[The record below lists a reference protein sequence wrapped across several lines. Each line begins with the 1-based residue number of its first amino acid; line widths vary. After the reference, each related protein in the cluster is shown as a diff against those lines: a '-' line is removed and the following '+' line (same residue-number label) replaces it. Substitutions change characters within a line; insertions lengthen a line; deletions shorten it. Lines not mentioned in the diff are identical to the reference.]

1 MDAFV
6 STIMRALGSNN
17 ESDTRG
23 IMSNDQES
31 IPKMQASQEDMAMGQ
46 KQLKQRRLA
55 AQRAEKVNHIAPQI
69 AVAPKQTLAVVAL
82 ILSLGMGGFSG
93 FLFMQLQE
101 ANSQLIKTESTL
113 NGHATNLTVLND
125 KLSASDENST
135 LSDGALKVLLKDNAK
150 EIRKLWDLTNKTNKP
165 NIEKNSKSISGVI
178 TSVIKIDNKATGIE
192 KKVVSANSN
201 ISGNK
206 NSISA
211 NEDNISANEDNIS
224 ANKNTISA
232 NKNTISANKNTISG
246 NKNSIAALKI
256 SLAISQKSFEAKLA
270 DHKSSMKGLPS
281 ATEVRIGNNEQSIR
295 SIDATRKKLNS
306 SMAEVES
313 QFNEMKLEIEDI
325 QIRLDRMQNG
335 MTGTL

>member
-1 MDAFV
+1 V
-6 STIMRALGSNN
+6 ST
-17 ESDTRG
+17 
-23 IMSNDQES
+23 MSNDQES
-31 IPKMQASQEDMAMGQ
+31 IPKMQASQEDMAMRQ
-46 KQLKQRRLA
+46 KHLQQRRLA
-55 AQRAEKVNHIAPQI
+55 AQRAAKVSPATPQI
-69 AVAPKQTLAVVAL
+69 GTPAPKQTLATVAL
-82 ILSLGMGGFSG
+82 ILSLGMGGFAG

-101 ANSQLIKTESTL
+101 ANSQLIKAEGIL
-113 NGHATNLTVLND
+113 NGHATNLAVLND

-135 LSDGALKVLLKDNAK
+135 LSVGALKVLLKDNAK

-165 NIEKNSKSISGVI
+165 NIEKNLKAISGVQ
-178 TSVIKIDNKATGIE
+178 TSVIKVDNKATGID

-206 NSISA
+206 NDISA
-211 NEDNISANEDNIS
+211 NE
-224 ANKNTISA
+224 KN
-232 NKNTISANKNTISG
+232 ISG
-246 NKNSIAALKI
+246 NQNSISGNQNSIAALKT
-256 SLAISQKSFEAKLA
+256 SLANSQKSLEAKLT
-270 DHKSSMKGLPS
+270 DLKSSMTGLPE

-325 QIRLDRMQNG
+325 QMRLDRMQNA

>member
-6 STIMRALGSNN
+6 STMMPVLGSNN
-17 ESDTRG
+17 HNNESGTWG

-31 IPKMQASQEDMAMGQ
+31 IPKMQASQEDMAIGQ

-55 AQRAEKVNHIAPQI
+55 AQRAGKVNHTAPQI
-69 AVAPKQTLAVVAL
+69 AAAPKQTLAVVAL

-101 ANSQLIKTESTL
+101 ANSQLIKTEGIL

-125 KLSASDENST
+125 KLLASDENST

-150 EIRKLWDLTNKTNKP
+150 EIVKLWNLTNKTNKP
-165 NIEKNSKSISGVI
+165 NIAKNSKAISGVK
-178 TSVIKIDNKATGIE
+178 TSVIKVDSKATGID
-192 KKVVSANSN
+192 KKVVAANSNISGNTNSISANENNISGNENN

-206 NSISA
+206 NSIA
-211 NEDNISANEDNIS
+211 
-224 ANKNTISA
+224 T
-232 NKNTISANKNTISG
+232 
-246 NKNSIAALKI
+246 LKI
-256 SLAISQKSFEAKLA
+256 SLANSQKSLEAKLA
-270 DHKSSMKGLPS
+270 DLKSSMKGVPE

-325 QIRLDRMQNG
+325 QIRLDRLQNPK
-335 MTGTL
+335 TGTL